1 MSIHRT
7 KTGRYRVK
15 WREGGQ
21 QRSKGFAFKIDAERF
36 EAERRLGIAGADAAG
51 NTPLTFGALAA
62 RWLAEHCD
70 IVKAPSQR
78 LLNRRDLELHVLPAW
93 RERRLDSLTMGDGV
107 TLRAAVAKGRS
118 AKTVNNVMGLVK
130 KILGDGARWGLLRE
144 NPLAHLRP
152 LPLEEQRFDYWLA
165 EERDRFLARCRHE
178 EPELH
183 DLIAVAVHTGLR
195 LGELRGLLWD
205 AVDLGRDVLTVKR
218 SWCARTNQ
226 LRETTKS
233 RKIRQVPLNAVAAD
247 VLRRRRGL
255 GKGSSQPVFPPSQ
268 ATLHPPRLLRRVAQL
283 ASVKP
288 IRFHEL
294 RHTFASLL
302 VMAGTDLVVVKELLG
317 HADYKMVLRY
327 AHLHPSRLKR
337 STDVLCSTPV
347 PAAET
352 KPASVQN
359 ISR

>member
-21 QRSKGFAFKIDAERF
+21 QRSKGFPFRADAERF
-36 EAERRLGIAGADAAG
+36 EAERRLGIAGPEATSNGAM
-51 NTPLTFGALAA
+51 TFGALVE
-62 RWLAEHCD
+62 RWLTDHCD
-70 IVKAPSQR
+70 LAKAPSQR
-78 LLNRRDLELHVLPAW
+78 LLNRGDLELHVLPAW
-93 RERRLDSLTMGDGV
+93 KDRRIDSLTLGDGV
-107 TLRAAVAKGRS
+107 ALRAQIAKGRK
-118 AKTVNNVMGLVK
+118 AKTVNNVMGLVHK
-130 KILGDGARWGLLRE
+130 LLGDAQRWGLLAA
-144 NPLAHLRP
+144 NPLSRMRP
-152 LPLEEQRFDYWLA
+152 LPLDEQPFDYWMP
-165 EERDRFLARCRHE
+165 EERDRFLARARSE
-178 EPELH
+178 ELELH
-183 DLIAVAVHTGLR
+183 DLAAIAVHTGLR

-205 AVDLGRDVLTVKR
+205 AVDLGRGVLTVKR

-233 RKIRQVPLNAVAAD
+233 RRIREVPLNVAALD
-247 VLRRRRGL
+247 VLRRRRGI
-255 GKGSSQPVFPPSQ
+255 GKGSTGPVFPPCQ
-268 ATLHPPRLLRRVAQL
+268 ATAHPPRLLRRVARL

-288 IRFHEL
+288 IRFHDL

-317 HADYKMVLRY
+317 HSDYKMVLRY

-359 ISR
+359 IRR